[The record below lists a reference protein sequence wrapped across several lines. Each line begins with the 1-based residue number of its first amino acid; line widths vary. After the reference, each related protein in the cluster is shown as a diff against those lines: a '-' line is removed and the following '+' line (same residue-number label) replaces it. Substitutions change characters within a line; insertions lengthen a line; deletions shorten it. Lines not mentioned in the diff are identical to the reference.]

1 MSAIPINLIHNTF
14 MSGWGWRGLA
24 PSRLRLQID
33 AWVKDLIVN
42 SMITMIV
49 CTVITTFGGYYH
61 NDWWCHDYICGYYHD
76 YILQW
81 FVVTTM
87 ITIPMIYMIYTV
99 ITITIPIIIISM
111 ITIVSIMAI
120 NLTRSVERALN
131 QRRRALKLLQKET
144 KRHSGAKV
152 LLQIYIFLF
161 HSEAKVST
169 KPFSDNETLFT
180 RRQHS

>member
-1 MSAIPINLIHNTF
+1 MTY
-14 MSGWGWRGLA
+14 
-24 PSRLRLQID
+24 D
-33 AWVKDLIVN
+33 A
-42 SMITMIV
+42 MIT
-49 CTVITTFGGYYH
+49 
-61 NDWWCHDYICGYYHD
+61 
-76 YILQW
+76 

-111 ITIVSIMAI
+111 LTIVSIMAI

-152 LLQIYIFLF
+152 LLQICIFLISTVKQRSQRNQYLTMKLF
-161 HSEAKVST
+161 SNVINILKDDDADKLNTAKADFDKKSQ
-169 KPFSDNETLFT
+169 TL
-180 RRQHS
+180 RLEKS

>member
-1 MSAIPINLIHNTF
+1 
-14 MSGWGWRGLA
+14 
-24 PSRLRLQID
+24 
-33 AWVKDLIVN
+33 
-42 SMITMIV
+42 
-49 CTVITTFGGYYH
+49 
-61 NDWWCHDYICGYYHD
+61 
-76 YILQW
+76 
-81 FVVTTM
+81 M

-99 ITITIPIIIISM
+99 ISITIPK

-169 KPFSDNETLFT
+169 KPISGNETLFKRHFNILKDDDADKLNT
-180 RRQHS
+180 AKADFDKKSQTLRLEKS

>member
-1 MSAIPINLIHNTF
+1 
-14 MSGWGWRGLA
+14 
-24 PSRLRLQID
+24 
-33 AWVKDLIVN
+33 
-42 SMITMIV
+42 
-49 CTVITTFGGYYH
+49 
-61 NDWWCHDYICGYYHD
+61 
-76 YILQW
+76 
-81 FVVTTM
+81 M

-99 ITITIPIIIISM
+99 ITITIPIII
-111 ITIVSIMAI
+111 IVSIMAI

-152 LLQIYIFLF
+152 LLQIFLF

-180 RRQHS
+180 RHINILKDDDADKLNTAKADFDKKSQTLRLEKS

>member
-1 MSAIPINLIHNTF
+1 
-14 MSGWGWRGLA
+14 
-24 PSRLRLQID
+24 
-33 AWVKDLIVN
+33 
-42 SMITMIV
+42 MIT
-49 CTVITTFGGYYH
+49 
-61 NDWWCHDYICGYYHD
+61 
-76 YILQW
+76 

-111 ITIVSIMAI
+111 LTIVSIMAI

-161 HSEAKVST
+161 HSEAEVST
-169 KPFSDNETLFT
+169 KPISDNETLFT
-180 RRQHS
+180 RHINILKDDDADKLNTAKADFDKKSQTLRLEKS